1 MCWQTD
7 MAKVRIWTPESD
19 TDSRVVQ
26 SLANRISRFHNI
38 DVSISIASKSAYNTA
53 ARIDGGL
60 HKAVTTYL
68 KQDDLVIFL
77 LDRDGVQSQAQ
88 RKNEANSHIN
98 KISEVVSQIPEQT
111 ILLYMCQE
119 IEAWLLI
126 DCLGICCYFKKD
138 NDGTIRQDTNWI
150 KFAQKYQLGKTDLIV
165 EVERGGKNAKEY
177 LVNYSRKIVTRIN
190 PKLKPKDIDKNEYA
204 ENIADRVAE
213 FIIINTETL
222 RRNDSIKKFADC
234 LCEIAQ
240 TTKEKN

>member
-1 MCWQTD
+1 

-19 TDSRVVQ
+19 TDSKVVQ
-26 SLANRISRFHNI
+26 TLANKISRFHNI
-38 DVSISIASKSAYNTA
+38 DISISTATKSAYNTA
-53 ARIDGGL
+53 ARVDGGL

-77 LDRDGVQSQAQ
+77 LDHDGIQSQSQ
-88 RKNEANSHIN
+88 RKNEVNSHIN
-98 KISEVVSQIPEQT
+98 KISEVVRQIPNAM
-111 ILLYMCQE
+111 LLYMCQE
-119 IEAWLLI
+119 LEAWLLI
-126 DCLGICCYFKKD
+126 DCLGVCCYFKKD
-138 NDGTIRQDTNWI
+138 HDETIRQDSNWI

-177 LVNYSRKIVTRIN
+177 LVNFSRKIITKIN

-213 FIIINTETL
+213 FININTETL
-222 RRNDSIKKFADC
+222 KRNDSLKKFADC

-240 TTKEKN
+240 TSEEKPQ